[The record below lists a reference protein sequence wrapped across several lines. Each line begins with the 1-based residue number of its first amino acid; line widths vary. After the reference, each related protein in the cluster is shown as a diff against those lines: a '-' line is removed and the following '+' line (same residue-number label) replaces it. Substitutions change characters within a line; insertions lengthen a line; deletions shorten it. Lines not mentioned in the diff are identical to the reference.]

1 MLERF
6 TDLSKLDTFPEEVQ
20 QEIRQYE
27 DYGRELVYVE
37 HIQHSD
43 EEDNYVNNYWTIV
56 YYEPLHQTGQTSPYD
71 VFWFASLNYTS
82 WPKPSLMKYFYSLR
96 RREAEML
103 AKHEGRKP
111 ASIEEVA

>member
-1 MLERF
+1 MIERF
-6 TDLSKLDTFPEEVQ
+6 TDLEKIDTFPEEVQ
-20 QEIRQYE
+20 HEINEYE
-27 DYGRELVYVE
+27 GMGRELVYVE
-37 HIQHSD
+37 HIQH

-96 RREAEML
+96 RLEAEML
-103 AKHEGRKP
+103 AKHEGQAKKQ
-111 ASIEEVA
+111 EVA